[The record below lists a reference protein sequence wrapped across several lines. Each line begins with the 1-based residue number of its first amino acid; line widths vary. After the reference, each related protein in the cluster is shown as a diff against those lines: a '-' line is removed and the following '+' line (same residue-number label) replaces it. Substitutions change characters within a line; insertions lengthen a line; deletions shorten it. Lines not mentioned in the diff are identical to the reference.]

1 MLSSIILIND
11 PAPRATSGFSGL
23 GLAPS
28 FLEALTRLRIHNP
41 TPIQSQAIPVALQGK
56 DVAGIAQTGTGK
68 TIAYGLPMLQRLNM
82 VGGQGLVI
90 LPTRE
95 LAQQVDVALRQ
106 VGGAQLRTAVLIG
119 GAGPGPQ
126 VDALRRNPT
135 LIIATPGRMNDFLQQ
150 RVLRLDTVRIVVL
163 DEADRMLDM
172 GVLPRDRQTLLFSA
186 TMPDGIMRMASAYM
200 KAPIRVE
207 VAPSGATVAGVTQEV
222 FVLPRESRNRL
233 LDKLLQQYPGTTLIF
248 TRTKHGAKRL
258 MRVIHGMG
266 HTAAELHGNRSQSQ
280 RNAALAGFKT
290 GKFRILVA
298 TDIASRG
305 IDVTGI
311 ALVLNYDLPD
321 NPEDYVHRIGRTA
334 RAGAGGHAISFVA
347 PEQRNDIRQIERLIR
362 KSLSISA
369 LPDLP
374 PERSRPQEPGR
385 GPVRPFQPQYPRHPG
400 ANRHQGPPSYGGQR
414 RSFRPRGGR

>member
-1 MLSSIILIND
+1 
-11 PAPRATSGFSGL
+11 
-23 GLAPS
+23 
-28 FLEALTRLRIHNP
+28 
-41 TPIQSQAIPVALQGK
+41 
-56 DVAGIAQTGTGK
+56 
-68 TIAYGLPMLQRLNM
+68 
-82 VGGQGLVI
+82 
-90 LPTRE
+90 
-95 LAQQVDVALRQ
+95 
-106 VGGAQLRTAVLIG
+106 
-119 GAGPGPQ
+119 
-126 VDALRRNPT
+126 
-135 LIIATPGRMNDFLQQ
+135 
-150 RVLRLDTVRIVVL
+150 
-163 DEADRMLDM
+163 
-172 GVLPRDRQTLLFSA
+172 
-186 TMPDGIMRMASAYM
+186 
-200 KAPIRVE
+200 
-207 VAPSGATVAGVTQEV
+207 VAGVTQEV